1 MVIRIEKTKKG
12 WIKNAHL
19 LLITY
24 IFHKEPI
31 FLLAQANKNK
41 KPLLHKIVEMIGP
54 WQCEAVFQNSHLQGL
69 REVKF
74 RWVPSR
80 FLNPGPSARW
90 LPQARRSHTAM
101 GGGEGVHQLPSHH
114 PRFPPGC
121 PEQERNTG
129 PQHWALTTRLP
140 WRMCPQ
146 TGKLQPSELTP
157 TKQSFPHTDAW
168 NSAGQDQYSVV
179 WATLMILDR
188 PH

>member
-1 MVIRIEKTKKG
+1 MITFLKIKIVTWIQKVMVIRTEKTRKD

-74 RWVPSR
+74 RWVPSQ
-80 FLNPGPSARW
+80 FLNPGLSARW
-90 LPQARRSHTAM
+90 LPPACRSHTAM
-101 GGGEGVHQLPSHH
+101 AGWGVCSPAAISSSPISTRMPREGKEH
-114 PRFPPGC
+114 R
-121 PEQERNTG
+121 TA
-129 PQHWALTTRLP
+129 ALGSDHRASLENVSP
-140 WRMCPQ
+140 D
-146 TGKLQPSELTP
+146 G
-157 TKQSFPHTDAW
+157 
-168 NSAGQDQYSVV
+168 
-179 WATLMILDR
+179 
-188 PH
+188 